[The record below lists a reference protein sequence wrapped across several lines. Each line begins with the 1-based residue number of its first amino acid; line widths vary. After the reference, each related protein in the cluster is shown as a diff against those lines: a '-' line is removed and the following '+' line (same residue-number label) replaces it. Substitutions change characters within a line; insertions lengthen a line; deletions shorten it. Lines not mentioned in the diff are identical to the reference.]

1 MTVDE
6 RGNDIEMTDQI
17 QDCRPGLHQ
26 QTIHPMMAQ
35 GIAQMVTD
43 PGLVIWTVIG
53 LLQEVELA
61 HRLSTRISLA
71 MGPTEEDE
79 MIGLQGMTVLREM
92 TGLQETID
100 FQEKGMTV
108 LEDVMIEMSGVTR
121 IEIEIGWI
129 TTSAADIPELGVEVE
144 VQSVIASERE

>member
-79 MIGLQGMTVLREM
+79 MIGLQ
-92 TGLQETID
+92 ETID